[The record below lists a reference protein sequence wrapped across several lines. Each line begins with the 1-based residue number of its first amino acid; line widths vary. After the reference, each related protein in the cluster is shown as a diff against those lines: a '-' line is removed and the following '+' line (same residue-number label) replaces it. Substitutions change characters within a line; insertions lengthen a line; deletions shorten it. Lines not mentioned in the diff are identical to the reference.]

1 MTKNFVVK
9 QFDKSFITS
18 ALKKIMAKLAFASVS
33 VCHSVNNGCKGD
45 YGYELYLQMLKSM
58 SHKLTSEVLTLTLE
72 DNVHIHTQT
81 CTYSLV
87 TIILF
92 VM

>member
-33 VCHSVNNGCKGD
+33 LCHSVNNGCKED

-72 DNVHIHTQT
+72 DNV
-81 CTYSLV
+81 
-87 TIILF
+87 TIIQF